1 MAQSI
6 TLAFYKNDHFGY
18 VEAKK
23 HNAVHMI
30 DLTYGEAHKGM
41 SQTAVYDALEIIT
54 EVKKCFGIDEPLNF
68 VLLDGET
75 IIDVG

>member
-1 MAQSI
+1 MGQSI

-23 HNAVHMI
+23 NNAVHMV

-41 SQTAVYDALEIIT
+41 SQTAVYDALEIIS
-54 EVKKCFGIDEPLNF
+54 EVKNCFGIEEPLNF
-68 VLLDGET
+68 VLLDGDQ

>member
-1 MAQSI
+1 MGKGV
-6 TLAFYKNDHFGY
+6 TLAFYKNDYFGY

-23 HNAVHMI
+23 HNAVYAV
-30 DLTYGEAHKGM
+30 DLDYGEAHRGM

-75 IIDVG
+75 IVDVG